1 MKPVSQLI
9 RERFSCR
16 AYLQRSIEDATLSR
30 LREFTGALR
39 TGPFGNCARICLVA
53 GDAADGQSLK
63 DLGTYGMIKD
73 AQGFIVGAVG
83 PGARNLEDFGYL
95 MEQAVLAATDLG
107 LGTCWL
113 GGSFKK
119 SAFGKKITATAEERV
134 PAVVSLGYSADPE
147 RTGGWVGR
155 KVGRWQRRPP
165 EQMFFLE
172 TFDRALHPDHLAGVL
187 WPALEAVRWGP
198 SASNKQPW
206 RVVKKDAG
214 WHFYLQRTKGY
225 GRDSFLG
232 KLLGTADLQRLDM
245 GIAMCHFELSAR
257 DLGLT
262 GRWELAEPDIQKPD
276 DLTEYTATWRSGS

>member
-1 MKPVSQLI
+1 MKPVSLLI

-16 AYLQRSIEDATLSR
+16 AYLRRPIEDAILSR

-39 TGPFGNCARICLVA
+39 TGPFGTCARFCLVT
-53 GDAADGQSLK
+53 GDAAYGQSLK

-73 AQGFIVGAVG
+73 AQGFIVGAMG
-83 PGARNLEDFGYL
+83 PGVRNLEDFGYQ

-119 SAFGKKITATAEERV
+119 SAFGKRISATAEENV
-134 PAVVSLGYSADPE
+134 PAVVSLGYSADPQ
-147 RTGGWVGR
+147 RTGGWAGRRVGR
-155 KVGRWQRRPP
+155 SKRRPP
-165 EQMFFLE
+165 EEMFFLE
-172 TFDRALHPDHLAGVL
+172 TFDRALDPDLAGAL
-187 WPALEAVRWGP
+187 SPALEAVRWGP

-206 RVVKKDAG
+206 RIVKKDAR
-214 WHFYLQRTKGY
+214 WYFYLQRTKGY

-232 KLLGTADLQRLDM
+232 KFLGTADLQRLDM

-257 DLGLT
+257 DFGLT
-262 GRWELAEPDIQKPD
+262 GRWELAEPDILKPD
-276 DLTEYTATWRSGS
+276 DLTEYTATWRSG